1 MNKHAL
7 CFGVCAAL
15 LLAAG
20 TASAGTCSG
29 EIEALQKAIQST
41 GTTASAGS
49 SSGTSIPQGTNAQ
62 IAANSAAD
70 AGTGVTPAPDVNGT
84 DASGGMM
91 ASTSPSGSGAG
102 TGTAPGKVEQPS
114 ASGGT
119 LANQGAGGQ
128 PAQTAPLDSD
138 TPQAAQPNTAAN
150 AIDPDAA
157 SQSLARAKVLDQA
170 GDEAGCMSEVNQA
183 KSQLGQQ

>member
-1 MNKHAL
+1 SRESMGTGRHALPAPLFKSHERPHHPQRGGCQTSPRRALMNKHAL

-29 EIEALQKAIQST
+29 EIEALQKTNQST
-41 GTTASAGS
+41 GT

-62 IAANSAAD
+62 VAANSAAD

-102 TGTAPGKVEQPS
+102 TGTAPGKVEQPD

-119 LANQGAGGQ
+119 LANQGAGG
-128 PAQTAPLDSD
+128 
-138 TPQAAQPNTAAN
+138 
-150 AIDPDAA
+150 
-157 SQSLARAKVLDQA
+157 
-170 GDEAGCMSEVNQA
+170 
-183 KSQLGQQ
+183 

>member
-7 CFGVCAAL
+7 CFGVCAGL

-20 TASAGTCSG
+20 TASAGTCSA
-29 EIEALQKAIQST
+29 EIEALQKTIANT
-41 GTTASAGS
+41 GSVASAGAS
-49 SSGTSIPQGTNAQ
+49 QGTSIQQGTNAT
-62 IAANSAAD
+62 ITADSASATP
-70 AGTGVTPAPDVNGT
+70 APAPDVNGT

-91 ASTSPSGSGAG
+91 ASTAPSGAGAG
-102 TGTAPGKVEQPS
+102 TGTAPGKIEQPD

-119 LANQGAGGQ
+119 LADQGAGGQ
-128 PAQTAPLDSD
+128 PAQTAPLDSE
-138 TPQAAQPNTAAN
+138 TPNAAPPGTAAN
-150 AIDPDAA
+150 PIDPDAA

-170 GDEAGCMSEVNQA
+170 GDEAGCMQQVNQA